1 MTKLNKYAELSVE
14 KLKTELEQLM
24 SERFGLTMQKVTGQ
38 AVKLH
43 MIRQI
48 RRNIARIKTILAEKG
63 VSV

>member
-14 KLKTELEQLM
+14 KLKTEIEQLM
-24 SERFGLTMQKVTGQ
+24 NERFGLAMQKVTGQ

-43 MIRQI
+43 MIKQI